1 MAHVALVIPS
11 LTGGGA
17 ERSVLLTARGL
28 AAAGYKVDIVLFEP
42 TLAYPEEVPPS
53 ARLIVLRERAASGGD
68 FPEWAHWQPD
78 RASSARLVALAPN
91 LFAQYAA
98 VAPTLFRRRAP
109 MRVLRLI
116 RYFEQQRPD
125 IVFANLPSAEYAAM
139 FAARLA
145 DPAPEVIPVL
155 RNADDPASKNAKRRR
170 ALLTPSTRFVAV
182 SRSAAHSAAATGVPE
197 NKIAV
202 IYNPREIDGHALA
215 LPDHPWFSD
224 GGPPIVLGA
233 GWLIQQK
240 DFRSLIDAV
249 HRVRDNRSCRLMI
262 LGQGPMRDDLE
273 RHAATLGMKNVVSLP
288 GWVDNPWDFM
298 AYAALFVLSSRFEGL
313 PGALIEALAC
323 GCPSVS
329 TDCPGGS
336 REILEDPD
344 LLAPVGDPE
353 ALTQVMLRALSRPVD
368 KDALHA
374 KAARFSVD
382 RTVAGYEK
390 LIAEILA

>member
-1 MAHVALVIPS
+1 MAHVALVIHS

-91 LFAQYAA
+91 LFAQYTATARILFHSRA
-98 VAPTLFRRRAP
+98 V

-116 RYFEQQRPD
+116 RYFEQERPD
-125 IVFANLPSAEYAAM
+125 IVFANLLGAEYAAL

-145 DPAPEVIPVL
+145 DPAPEVVPVL
-155 RNADDPASKNAKRRR
+155 RNADEPARKNAKRRR
-170 ALLTPSTRFVAV
+170 ALLTSNTRFVAV
-182 SRSAAHSAAATGVPE
+182 SRSAAHSAAAIGVPE
-197 NKIAV
+197 NRIAV
-202 IYNPREIDGHALA
+202 IYNPREIDRHPLA
-215 LPDHPWFSD
+215 RPDHPWFSD

-249 HRVRDNRSCRLMI
+249 HRVRDNRSCRLVI

-273 RHAATLGMKNVVSLP
+273 RHAATLGMENAVSLP
-288 GWVDNPWDFM
+288 GWVDNPYDFM
-298 AYAALFVLSSRFEGL
+298 AHAALFVLSSRFEGL
-313 PGALIEALAC
+313 PGVLIEALAC

-344 LLAPVGDPE
+344 MLAPVGDPE
-353 ALTQVMLRALSRPVD
+353 ALAQVMLRALSRPVD
-368 KDALHA
+368 KDALRA